1 MKPQTVFFYFVH
13 SVASYSYNSYDGSYS
28 DDRTFVGH
36 KSQIKV
42 CYIFMGSS
50 NLDVVHTLNGHGV
63 LIIEKCKWLL

>member
-13 SVASYSYNSYDGSYS
+13 SVAIANSYDGSYS

-36 KSQIKV
+36 KSQSNI

-50 NLDVVHTLNGHGV
+50 NLDIVHTLNGV